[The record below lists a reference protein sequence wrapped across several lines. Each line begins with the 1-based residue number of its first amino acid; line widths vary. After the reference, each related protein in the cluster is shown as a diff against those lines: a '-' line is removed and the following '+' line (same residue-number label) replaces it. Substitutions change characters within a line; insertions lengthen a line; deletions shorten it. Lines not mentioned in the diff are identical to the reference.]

1 MKSRNKCSAKRM
13 LIRQVC
19 YTIVRRL
26 YWESA
31 VPGIFRLVQ
40 TLLAAS
46 LLSGCTFF
54 FDVQESVEADPAPDS
69 KQQQTIFGAIH
80 TITASMKGAGT
91 SEISEIGPNEA
102 QSGPEKWTVC
112 SRASFSNEVRYFT
125 FFLKGEKVANWR
137 PSVINDRCETRKFS
151 SF

>member
-1 MKSRNKCSAKRM
+1 VVSG
-13 LIRQVC
+13 V
-19 YTIVRRL
+19 
-26 YWESA
+26 
-31 VPGIFRLVQ
+31 FRFIPA
-40 TLLAAS
+40 LLAVS

-69 KQQQTIFGAIH
+69 KQQQTIFDAIH
-80 TITASMKGAGT
+80 KITASMKGAGA

-112 SRASFSNEVRYFT
+112 SRASFSSDVRYFT
-125 FFLKGEKVANWR
+125 FFLKGAQVANWR
-137 PSVINDRCETRKFS
+137 PSVINDRCETRRFS

>member
-1 MKSRNKCSAKRM
+1 MSG
-13 LIRQVC
+13 VC
-19 YTIVRRL
+19 RFIP
-26 YWESA
+26 A
-31 VPGIFRLVQ
+31 
-40 TLLAAS
+40 LLAAS
-46 LLSGCTFF
+46 VLSGCTFF

-69 KQQQTIFGAIH
+69 KQQRTIFDEIH
-80 TITASMKGAGT
+80 KITGSMKVAGA

-125 FFLKGEKVANWR
+125 FFVKGDKVASWR
-137 PSVINDRCETRKFS
+137 PSVINDRCEARKFS

>member
-1 MKSRNKCSAKRM
+1 VSG
-13 LIRQVC
+13 V
-19 YTIVRRL
+19 
-26 YWESA
+26 
-31 VPGIFRLVQ
+31 FRFIQ
-40 TLLAAS
+40 ALLAVS

-69 KQQQTIFGAIH
+69 KQQRTIFEAIH
-80 TITASMKGAGT
+80 KITASMKGAGA

-112 SRASFSNEVRYFT
+112 SRAHFSNEVRYFT
-125 FFLKGEKVANWR
+125 FFVKGETVASWR
-137 PSVINDRCETRKFS
+137 PSVINDRCETRRFS